1 MQKEIRTYAELEKQM
16 RDALREQHPDWV
28 DPNGDCPTCRI
39 YEERFAQQL
48 ALCAKIAINR
58 SATVL
63 HV

>member
-1 MQKEIRTYAELEKQM
+1 MQKEIPTYAELQKQM

-28 DPNGDCPTCRI
+28 EANGDCPTCRI

-48 ALCAKIAINR
+48 ALFAKKAINR
-58 SATVL
+58 SATAL